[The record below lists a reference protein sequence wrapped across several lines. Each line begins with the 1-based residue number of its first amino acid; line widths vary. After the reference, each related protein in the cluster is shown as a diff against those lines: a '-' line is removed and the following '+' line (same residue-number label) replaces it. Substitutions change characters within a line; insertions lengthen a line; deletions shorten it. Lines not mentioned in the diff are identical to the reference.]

1 MTFLTDLSPLLTLPN
16 IESLSIEHTPW
27 RNAGLLKSLSSLKKA
42 TISYRKTQFKEYLK
56 VKESGID
63 IKFVTDLS
71 TLFVV
76 EISAVLEEK
85 NWDKYYFYL
94 KMGLNPEDMLIHI
107 AGWENRLFFE
117 DILSRVETFSNE
129 YAGTTAIDFAIYQ
142 NDLSLFKEVIKKGP
156 YFWDSLSTVLDV
168 EEKKWVD
175 IFLNHFDEV
184 SADDFLK
191 VACEYE
197 NLDFVNFL
205 LKEKNASLKMVK
217 QMALQ
222 EDNED
227 ILTFLKKHFP
237 EL

>member
-1 MTFLTDLSPLLTLPN
+1 
-16 IESLSIEHTPW
+16 
-27 RNAGLLKSLSSLKKA
+27 
-42 TISYRKTQFKEYLK
+42 
-56 VKESGID
+56 
-63 IKFVTDLS
+63 
-71 TLFVV
+71 
-76 EISAVLEEK
+76 
-85 NWDKYYFYL
+85 
-94 KMGLNPEDMLIHI
+94 DMLIHI

-205 LKEKNASLKMVK
+205 LKEKNASLKKVK
-217 QMALQ
+217 QMALE

-227 ILTFLKKHFP
+227 VLTFLKKHFP